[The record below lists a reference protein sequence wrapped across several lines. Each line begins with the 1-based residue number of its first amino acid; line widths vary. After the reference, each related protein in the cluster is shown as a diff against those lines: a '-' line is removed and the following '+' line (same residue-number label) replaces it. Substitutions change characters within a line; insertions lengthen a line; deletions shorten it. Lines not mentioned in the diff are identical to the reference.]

1 MPRTGFLPEPI
12 PTADVEPRRLEAE
25 IEALKTFAVSRSP
38 NVTSRLFKS
47 VKKDAFLRSCKGLN
61 VEQALATYPTILKS
75 GLDASTVRI
84 TMADVRALAEKIGND
99 ATPGIVEEALADT
112 RLFRDWVKAVAKR
125 IASDHFN
132 GNTVNVYL
140 DVPHLD
146 IPKERSDSAQIIF
159 HIPSRY
165 CEETEEYENLTYVC
179 PVEWHGRHVIRKSWV
194 DFVVSLM
201 RIICDLT
208 D

>member
-125 IASDHFN
+125 IAKVDAYPKLHP
-132 GNTVNVYL
+132 TVFWQFSILVLEFLL
-140 DVPHLD
+140 DLD
-146 IPKERSDSAQIIF
+146 RAF
-159 HIPSRY
+159 HPIHHTGKLS
-165 CEETEEYENLTYVC
+165 
-179 PVEWHGRHVIRKSWV
+179 
-194 DFVVSLM
+194 
-201 RIICDLT
+201 
-208 D
+208 